1 MAAASLSG
9 SAAVLKTLY
18 PGGELPKA
26 LQKNFALYNK
36 IKKVTTFEGE
46 NEIVALQNAN
56 PQGSS
61 AVLSTAITNVVQ
73 GSYKKFTLT
82 RKSHYG
88 VVEISGEA
96 LKAATKRGGGALVDL
111 WENETRGAAMTEMS
125 VLETYLFGTGDGVL
139 GGTLY
144 SLSGQVATIGTAAA
158 PGNMNHFELGMT
170 CKSVSA
176 VGTSPTVRDGE
187 GVITSI
193 DRRAR
198 TVTFTGTLTG
208 FTSNDFLVRSGDQA
222 GSAVV
227 NIVGLGAY
235 VEGGTSPSAL
245 NGLTRTTD
253 PVRLAGQSIS
263 YSGWDMADAVVDA
276 SAQSTFQG
284 ATSAKT
290 LVCNP
295 IDLANMKKSSLSP
308 KIVYQG
314 GGGTATAGFGKVVIE
329 GESGAIE
336 VMADPFCP
344 RNKAFLIDVGVFEL
358 HSLGKAPQLQDW
370 DSLEMLRG
378 TTTDTFQTRFV
389 SYAELACRN
398 PMPNVQLTSWGL

>member
-1 MAAASLSG
+1 MAAADLSG

-26 LQKNFALYNK
+26 LQKNFAVYNK

-46 NEIVALQNAN
+46 NQVVALQNAN

-73 GSYKKFTLT
+73 GSYKRFTLT

-88 VVEISGEA
+88 VVEITGEA

-111 WENETRGAAMTEMS
+111 WENETRGSAMTEMS
-125 VLETYLFGTGDGVL
+125 VLETYLFGTGDGTL
-139 GGTLY
+139 GGAAYTL
-144 SLSGQVATIGTAAA
+144 SSQTATIGTAAA

-170 CKSVSA
+170 CKSVTA
-176 VGTSPTVRDGE
+176 TGLSPTVGAGS

-198 TVTFTGTLTG
+198 TVTFTVTLTD
-208 FTSNDFLVRSGDQA
+208 FASNSYLVRSGDQA

-227 NIVGLGAY
+227 NIVGLTAY
-235 VEGGTSPSAL
+235 VAGGTNPAAL
-245 NGLTRTTD
+245 NGLTRNTD
-253 PVRLAGQSIS
+253 PVRLAGQAID
-263 YSGWDMADAVVDA
+263 YTGWDMADAIVDA

-284 ATSAKT
+284 AMSAKT
-290 LVCNP
+290 LVANP
-295 IDLANMKKSSLSP
+295 IDIANMKKTSLSP

-314 GGGTATAGFGKVVIE
+314 GGGTATAGFGKVIIE

-336 VMADPFCP
+336 VLSDPFCP
-344 RNKAFLIDVGVFEL
+344 RNTCFLVDMDAFEL

-370 DSLEMLRG
+370 DSLDMLRG

-389 SYAELACRN
+389 SYAELACKN
-398 PMPNVQLTSWGL
+398 PMPNVRLTNWGL